1 MAKRLLLL
9 RHGQALHNVRAEA
22 AREGGCSYDAFLQI
36 MKEDDVLDADLTEI
50 GRQQARAVAA
60 ARAGMDEPEL
70 VVASCLSR
78 ALETAALAF
87 PRTTVAPGRFVC
99 IEALREINGYL
110 INGQRRPRTE
120 LATRF
125 AACDFSSLSDE
136 HDTQVRHPRTPRP
149 AAEPPTS
156 QSPHAPGTQWTAD
169 LESNES
175 AAARAYDVLIDLARR
190 RETYIG
196 VVAHGGLFHLLLNKH
211 PKARR
216 LARRPMPARLLN
228 SCASGARAQP

>member
-60 ARAGMDEPEL
+60 ARAGVDEPEL

-125 AACDFSSLSDE
+125 ATCDFSRLSDE
-136 HDTQVRHPRTPRP
+136 HDTQVHDPRPHALPDGRSSYLSVATRPRHAVDGRSRVQRVGRRARVRRPDRPRTPARDIYRRRRAWRTLP
-149 AAEPPTS
+149 SPPQQAPEGAKIPST
-156 QSPHAPGTQWTAD
+156 PHAR
-169 LESNES
+169 
-175 AAARAYDVLIDLARR
+175 AAA
-190 RETYIG
+190 
-196 VVAHGGLFHLLLNKH
+196 
-211 PKARR
+211 
-216 LARRPMPARLLN
+216 
-228 SCASGARAQP
+228 Q

>member
-1 MAKRLLLL
+1 MSSMAKRLLLL

-60 ARAGMDEPEL
+60 ARADMDEPEL

-87 PRTTVAPGRFVC
+87 PRTTVAHGRFVC

-110 INGQRRPRTE
+110 VNGQRRPRTE

-136 HDTQVRHPRTPRP
+136 HDAQVRHPR
-149 AAEPPTS
+149 
-156 QSPHAPGTQWTAD
+156 PHAP
-169 LESNES
+169 
-175 AAARAYDVLIDLARR
+175 R
-190 RETYIG
+190 
-196 VVAHGGLFHLLLNKH
+196 
-211 PKARR
+211 
-216 LARRPMPARLLN
+216 
-228 SCASGARAQP
+228 GARARAGGRASHLSVATTTIARSGQPISSPTSRPPRARTTS